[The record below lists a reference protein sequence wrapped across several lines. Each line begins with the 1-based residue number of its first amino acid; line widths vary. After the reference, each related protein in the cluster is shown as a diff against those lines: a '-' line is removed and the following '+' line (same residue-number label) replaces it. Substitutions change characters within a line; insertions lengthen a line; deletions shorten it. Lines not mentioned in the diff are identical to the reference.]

1 MIFNSNVGI
10 TSMVFGG
17 DLWLAI
23 TFNSGG
29 NSHSEVHNFSFFE
42 GYENNQDNNF
52 IQSIVIPANDT
63 NVTLKNSSIT
73 TEDGEIGQD
82 SRVSLL
88 INTDT
93 GELFLNGVKIGTK
106 SP

>member
-23 TFNSGG
+23 AFNSGG
-29 NSHSEVHNFSFFE
+29 SSHSEVHSFSFFE

-52 IQSIVIPANDT
+52 IQSIIMPANDT